1 MQILHLDSNHP
12 LLADE
17 LEKIGFKNRFDLES
31 SKSEVEKKIS
41 NYFGIIIRSRIS
53 IDKVFLDNCEKLRFI
68 ARIGSGT
75 ENIDVEHAKSKNIH
89 VISTPE
95 GNSNAVGEHALGMLL
110 NLTNNITSAN
120 NEIKNRIWERE
131 LNRGFEL
138 KGKTIG
144 LIGYGHTGKSFAR
157 KLIGLGVK
165 IIYHDLKNIEK
176 DDDTVQVTLGEIKE
190 HSDVISLHV
199 SMTEES
205 KGLINTD
212 FINSCKKPFWLINT
226 SRGNCIITKDLVEGL
241 KSGKIL
247 GAGLDVLE
255 YEKKSFEKLSI
266 SKNENLDYL
275 VSSKNV
281 IITPHIA
288 GWTKES
294 KIKLAEVAVKKIKK
308 LINIK

>member
-17 LEKIGFKNRFDLES
+17 LEKIGFKNHFDLES

-53 IDKVFLDNCEKLRFI
+53 IDKVFLDNCEKLKFI

-266 SKNENLDYL
+266 SNNENLNYL

>member
-17 LEKIGFKNRFDLES
+17 LEKIGFNNHFDFES

-53 IDKVFLDNCEKLRFI
+53 IDKVFLDNCEKLKFI

>member
-17 LEKIGFKNRFDLES
+17 LEKIGFKNHFDLES

-53 IDKVFLDNCEKLRFI
+53 IDKVFLDNCEKLKFI

-266 SKNENLDYL
+266 SNNENLDYL

>member
-17 LEKIGFKNRFDLES
+17 LEKIGFKNHFDLES

-53 IDKVFLDNCEKLRFI
+53 IDKVFLDNCEKLKFI

-75 ENIDVEHAKSKNIH
+75 ENIDVEYAESKNIH

-110 NLTNNITSAN
+110 SLTNNITSAN

-165 IIYHDLKNIEK
+165 IIYYDLKKIKK
-176 DDDTVQVTLGEIKE
+176 DDDAIQVTLREIKE
-190 HSDVISLHV
+190 HSDIISLHV
-199 SMTEES
+199 SMTKES

-212 FINSCKKPFWLINT
+212 FINGCKKPFWLINT
-226 SRGNCIITKDLVEGL
+226 SRGNCVITKDLVEGL

-255 YEKKSFEKLSI
+255 YEKKSFEKISI
-266 SKNENLDYL
+266 SKNEDFNYL
-275 VSSKNV
+275 ISSKNV

>member
-17 LEKIGFKNRFDLES
+17 LEKIGFKNHFDLES

-53 IDKVFLDNCEKLRFI
+53 IDKVFLDNCEKLKFI

-110 NLTNNITSAN
+110 SLTNNITSAN

-138 KGKTIG
+138 KGRTIG

-176 DDDTVQVTLGEIKE
+176 DDDAVQVTLGEIKE

-266 SKNENLDYL
+266 SNNENLDYL

>member
-1 MQILHLDSNHP
+1 MQILHLDTNHP

-17 LEKIGFKNRFDLES
+17 LEKIGFNNRFDFES

-266 SKNENLDYL
+266 SNNENLDYL

>member
-1 MQILHLDSNHP
+1 MQILHLDTNHP

-17 LEKIGFKNRFDLES
+17 LEKIGFNNRFDFES

-75 ENIDVEHAKSKNIH
+75 ENIDVEYAKSKNIH

-266 SKNENLDYL
+266 SNNENLDYL

-308 LINIK
+308 LITIK

>member
-17 LEKIGFKNRFDLES
+17 LEKIGFKNHFDLES

-53 IDKVFLDNCEKLRFI
+53 IDKVFLDNCEKLKFI

-89 VISTPE
+89 IISTPE

-110 NLTNNITSAN
+110 SLTNNITSSN
-120 NEIKNRIWERE
+120 DEIKNRIWERE
-131 LNRGFEL
+131 SNRGFEL

-176 DDDTVQVTLGEIKE
+176 DDDAVQVTLGEIKE

-226 SRGNCIITKDLVEGL
+226 SRGNCIITKDLIEGL

-266 SKNENLDYL
+266 SNNENLDYL

-308 LINIK
+308 VINIK

>member
-17 LEKIGFKNRFDLES
+17 LEKIGFKNHFDLES

-53 IDKVFLDNCEKLRFI
+53 IDKVFLDNCEKLKFI

-110 NLTNNITSAN
+110 SLTNNITSAN

-205 KGLINTD
+205 KGLIDTD

-266 SKNENLDYL
+266 SNNENLNYL
-275 VSSKNV
+275 KNSKNV

-288 GWTKES
+288 GWTFES

>member
-17 LEKIGFKNRFDLES
+17 LEKIGFKNHFDLES

-53 IDKVFLDNCEKLRFI
+53 IDKVFLDNCEKLKFI

-89 VISTPE
+89 IISTPE

-110 NLTNNITSAN
+110 SLTNNITSSN
-120 NEIKNRIWERE
+120 DEIKNRIWERE
-131 LNRGFEL
+131 SNRGFEL

-255 YEKKSFEKLSI
+255 YEKKSLEKLSI

>member
-17 LEKIGFKNRFDLES
+17 LEKIGFKNHFDLES

-53 IDKVFLDNCEKLRFI
+53 IDKVFLDNCEKLKFI

-75 ENIDVEHAKSKNIH
+75 ENIDVEYAKSKNIH
-89 VISTPE
+89 IISTPE

-110 NLTNNITSAN
+110 SLTNNITSSN
-120 NEIKNRIWERE
+120 DEIKNRIWERE
-131 LNRGFEL
+131 SNRGFEL

-176 DDDTVQVTLGEIKE
+176 DDNAIQVTLREIKLN
-190 HSDVISLHV
+190 SDVISLHV

-266 SKNENLDYL
+266 SNNENLNYL

>member
-17 LEKIGFKNRFDLES
+17 LEKIGFKNHFDLES

-53 IDKVFLDNCEKLRFI
+53 IDKVFLDNCEKLKFI

-75 ENIDVEHAKSKNIH
+75 ENIDVEYAKSKNIH
-89 VISTPE
+89 IISTPE

-110 NLTNNITSAN
+110 SLTNNITSSN
-120 NEIKNRIWERE
+120 DEIKNRIWERE
-131 LNRGFEL
+131 SNRGFEL

-176 DDDTVQVTLGEIKE
+176 DDDTVQVTLGEIKK

-266 SKNENLDYL
+266 SNNENLNYL

-308 LINIK
+308 LITIK

>member
-17 LEKIGFKNRFDLES
+17 LEKIGFKNHFDLES

-53 IDKVFLDNCEKLRFI
+53 IDKVFLDNCEKLKFI

-110 NLTNNITSAN
+110 SLTNNITSAN

-212 FINSCKKPFWLINT
+212 FINSCKNPFWLINT
-226 SRGNCIITKDLVEGL
+226 SRGNCIITKDLVGGL

-266 SKNENLDYL
+266 SNNENLNYL

-281 IITPHIA
+281 ILTPHIA

>member
-17 LEKIGFKNRFDLES
+17 LEKIGFKNHFDLES

-53 IDKVFLDNCEKLRFI
+53 IDKVFLDNCEKLKFI

-75 ENIDVEHAKSKNIH
+75 ENIDVEYAKSKNIQI
-89 VISTPE
+89 ISTPE

-110 NLTNNITSAN
+110 SLTNNITSSN
-120 NEIKNRIWERE
+120 DEIKNRIWERE
-131 LNRGFEL
+131 SNRGFEL

-266 SKNENLDYL
+266 SNNENLNYL

-288 GWTKES
+288 GWTKKS

>member
-17 LEKIGFKNRFDLES
+17 LEKIGFKNHFDLES

-53 IDKVFLDNCEKLRFI
+53 IDKVFLDNCEKLKFI

-75 ENIDVEHAKSKNIH
+75 ENIDVEYAKSKNIH

-110 NLTNNITSAN
+110 SLTNNITSAN

-157 KLIGLGVK
+157 KLIGLGIK

-212 FINSCKKPFWLINT
+212 FINCCKKPFWLINT

-266 SKNENLDYL
+266 SNNENLDYL

>member
-17 LEKIGFKNRFDLES
+17 LEKIGFKNHYDVES

-53 IDKVFLDNCEKLRFI
+53 IDKVFLDNCEKLKFI

-110 NLTNNITSAN
+110 SLTNNITSAN

-138 KGKTIG
+138 NGRTIG

-266 SKNENLDYL
+266 SNNENLNYL

>member
-17 LEKIGFKNRFDLES
+17 LEKIGFKNHFDLES

-53 IDKVFLDNCEKLRFI
+53 IDKVFLDNCEKLKFI

-110 NLTNNITSAN
+110 SLTNNITSAN

-157 KLIGLGVK
+157 KLIGLGIK

-176 DDDTVQVTLGEIKE
+176 DDDTVQVPLGEIKE

-266 SKNENLDYL
+266 SNNENLNYL
-275 VSSKNV
+275 KNSKNV

-288 GWTKES
+288 GWTFES

>member
-17 LEKIGFKNRFDLES
+17 LEKIGFKNHFDLES

-41 NYFGIIIRSRIS
+41 NYFGIILRSRIS
-53 IDKVFLDNCEKLRFI
+53 IDKVFLDNCEKLKFI

-110 NLTNNITSAN
+110 SLTNNITSAN

-138 KGKTIG
+138 KGRTIG

-266 SKNENLDYL
+266 SNNENLNYL
-275 VSSKNV
+275 KNSKNV

-288 GWTKES
+288 GWTFES

>member
-17 LEKIGFKNRFDLES
+17 LEKIGFKNHFDLES

-53 IDKVFLDNCEKLRFI
+53 IDKVFLDNCEKLKFI

-110 NLTNNITSAN
+110 SLTNNITSSN
-120 NEIKNRIWERE
+120 DEIKNRIWERE
-131 LNRGFEL
+131 SNRGFEL

-176 DDDTVQVTLGEIKE
+176 DDDNVQVTLGEIKE
-190 HSDVISLHV
+190 HSDIISLHV

>member
-1 MQILHLDSNHP
+1 MLILHLDSNHP

-17 LEKIGFKNRFDLES
+17 LEKIGFKNHYDVES

-53 IDKVFLDNCEKLRFI
+53 IDKVFLDNCEKLKFI

-110 NLTNNITSAN
+110 SLTNNITSAN

-255 YEKKSFEKLSI
+255 YEKKSFEKLAI
-266 SKNENLDYL
+266 SNNENLDYL

>member
-17 LEKIGFKNRFDLES
+17 LEKIGFKNHFDLGS

-53 IDKVFLDNCEKLRFI
+53 IDKVFLDNCEKLKFI

-75 ENIDVEHAKSKNIH
+75 ENIDVEYAKSKNIH

-110 NLTNNITSAN
+110 SLTNNITSSN
-120 NEIKNRIWERE
+120 DEIKNRIWERE
-131 LNRGFEL
+131 SNRGFEL

>member
-17 LEKIGFKNRFDLES
+17 LEKIGFKNHFDLES

-53 IDKVFLDNCEKLRFI
+53 IDKVFLDNCEKLKFI

-110 NLTNNITSAN
+110 SLTNNITSAN

-266 SKNENLDYL
+266 SNNENLNYL
-275 VSSKNV
+275 KNSKNV

-288 GWTKES
+288 GWTFES

>member
-12 LLADE
+12 LLTDE
-17 LEKIGFKNRFDLES
+17 LEKIGFKNHFDLES

-53 IDKVFLDNCEKLRFI
+53 IDKVFLDNCEKLKFI

-89 VISTPE
+89 IISTPE

-110 NLTNNITSAN
+110 SLTNNITSSN
-120 NEIKNRIWERE
+120 DEIKNRIWERE
-131 LNRGFEL
+131 SNRGFEL